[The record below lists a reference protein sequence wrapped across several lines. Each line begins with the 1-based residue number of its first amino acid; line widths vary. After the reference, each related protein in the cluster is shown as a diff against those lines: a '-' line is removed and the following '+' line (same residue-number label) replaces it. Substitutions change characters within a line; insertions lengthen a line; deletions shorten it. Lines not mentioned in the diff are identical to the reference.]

1 MPRERMRANED
12 ICALDFG
19 FCRTSLIRQPENGGK
34 TDYSNMLDGHDKG
47 LRRGSMRIA
56 ILPMFLALFPIAA
69 ADPAAAKYVEYL
81 PGTMPLILEV
91 SHDGTEAYPGV
102 PERKNP
108 KNFPAFRTGRD
119 LNTAELALKVQAYFQ
134 EKTGKKPYV
143 VILKLARKWIDVNRE
158 EERGVENEKVAAV
171 YRLYYA
177 KLAEAKNEI
186 IGKFGKGLML
196 NIHSSNTWT
205 HDVYFGSGGMRAV
218 KPLLKRAGMNAY
230 AGEFSIQQA
239 LSDKGYEIPG
249 YKNIPGEQGP
259 TGNVNRALTWSEK
272 DSQLDAIE
280 IEINGKKHLE
290 SPESLAKFTEDF
302 SEAVRKFTGKYY

>member
-1 MPRERMRANED
+1 
-12 ICALDFG
+12 
-19 FCRTSLIRQPENGGK
+19 
-34 TDYSNMLDGHDKG
+34 MLDGYDKA
-47 LRRGSMRIA
+47 LRRGSMRLTLI
-56 ILPMFLALFPIAA
+56 PMFFFLIPLAA
-69 ADPAAAKYVEYL
+69 ADNAAAKYVDYI

-91 SHDGTEAYPGV
+91 PHDGMEGYPGV

-119 LNTAELALKVQAYFQ
+119 LNTAELALKMQTYFQ

-171 YRLYYA
+171 YRHYYT
-177 KLAEAKNEI
+177 KLNEARNEI
-186 IGKFGKGLML
+186 IAKFGKGLML

-218 KPLLKRAGMNAY
+218 KPLLKRSGINAY

-259 TGNVNRALTWSEK
+259 TGNVNRALTWSDK
-272 DSQLDAIE
+272 DSKLDAIE

-290 SPESLAKFTEDF
+290 TPENLVKFTEDF
-302 SEAVRKFTGKYY
+302 SEAVRRFMGKYY